1 MVYFSDR
8 LVGGGAPC
16 FVTFEV
22 GPTHNGLESAKRL
35 IRHAAGAG
43 ADAIKF
49 QMLNPDRLIADRH
62 MPFTYSVLVDRDT
75 GATEEIEE
83 PLYELLKRR
92 AFNRDEW
99 RVLKEYSDS
108 LGLAFF
114 ATAGFPEEIEFLI
127 ELGCHSIKIASADV
141 NHKPLVRQA
150 AATGVCLQID
160 TGNANLGEIEAAV
173 DLILG
178 EGNENIIIHH
188 CPSGYPARLEGINLA
203 IIPTLRQMFSFP
215 IAFSDHSPGS
225 DMDVAAVALGVD
237 LVEKTLTEDRT
248 TRSIEHIMSIEPHE
262 AVAFVK
268 LMRDVQRAMGTP
280 RRIMHA
286 AELRSRLV
294 IRRSVFLISPAPAG
308 TQVSDLLVDF
318 KRPGYGIGPDNFET
332 LLDCV
337 TVQDLDAEH
346 QLQMSDLR
354 YP

>member
-1 MVYFSDR
+1 MVYFGDR

-35 IRHAAGAG
+35 VRHAADSG

-49 QMLNPDRLIADRH
+49 QMLNPDRLIADH
-62 MPFTYSVLVDRDT
+62 HVPFTYSVLVDRDT

-92 AFNRDEW
+92 ALNREEW
-99 RVLKEYSDS
+99 RDLKEYSDS

-141 NHKPLVRQA
+141 NHKPLIRQA

-188 CPSGYPARLEGINLA
+188 CPSGYPARLEGIKFSYHTHPKTDVLVSYCL
-203 IIPTLRQMFSFP
+203 LRPFAWKQHGCRGSGVGPSILWKKHLPKIEQRVLSNTSCQSSRKRPSRSLNSCAMFS
-215 IAFSDHSPGS
+215 
-225 DMDVAAVALGVD
+225 
-237 LVEKTLTEDRT
+237 
-248 TRSIEHIMSIEPHE
+248 
-262 AVAFVK
+262 
-268 LMRDVQRAMGTP
+268 
-280 RRIMHA
+280 
-286 AELRSRLV
+286 
-294 IRRSVFLISPAPAG
+294 
-308 TQVSDLLVDF
+308 
-318 KRPGYGIGPDNFET
+318 GP
-332 LLDCV
+332 
-337 TVQDLDAEH
+337 
-346 QLQMSDLR
+346 
-354 YP
+354 